1 MRAGLRSVAVP
12 LIVAVLVGGALT
24 APAIA
29 NHPGGEC
36 PPAIPINE
44 VRKGMF
50 GTGHTVADGR
60 TRTTFQVEVLGV
72 LKDGLGP
79 GRDMIVAE
87 ASGPVIDQAGGIWY
101 GISGSPVF
109 VGNRLLGSVSFGLS
123 FGPSAITGLT
133 PAPEM
138 YKILDYPREN
148 SQAMQ
153 KRRVRLSPAM
163 RKRIAYASGSRMGT
177 VPGSMTQ
184 LKLPVSISGAPAQA
198 IDKVADIIAREKAPL
213 IPYAG
218 SSAVAPSQTTSSG
231 QLHPGDN
238 IAAAISYGDLTF
250 AATGTTTFV
259 CRGQV
264 VAFGHEFFWTGAS
277 LFGANAATTLAII
290 EDPFF
295 GSFELATV
303 DETVGKIE
311 QDRRAGIAGP
321 LGLVPA
327 TIPITSTVN
336 ALNTNRTREGATQV
350 VLEDEIPFL
359 AWLHTYGNI
368 LFTMDQ
374 YSEGS
379 ANLAWTITGTRASG
393 GTWSVTRDNM
403 YTSDFGIADESAYE
417 LAGMLYT
424 LLFNDFEEV
433 GVTSVDVDATADDEV
448 RQYTLADVLVSK
460 DGTTF
465 EDKRRVRAQPG
476 QTIYLRALLSP
487 REGGEDKTVDLTIV
501 LPDKMR
507 NEGLIE
513 IASGY
518 YSPSGEI
525 CLYEPQ
531 FCVDEQGNKIE
542 SFDDLLMSLQ
552 NRPKNNELLA
562 KLRSGRRGRVKASDS
577 ELLDQVVVGRARV
590 RVRLPGGRRGGGEV
604 VTAEP
609 GPRPRR

>member
-1 MRAGLRSVAVP
+1 MRSGLRSVAVP
-12 LIVAVLVGGALT
+12 LIVAVLVGAALT
-24 APAIA
+24 SPATA

-36 PPAIPINE
+36 PPPVPINE
-44 VRKGMF
+44 VFKGMV

-87 ASGPVIDQAGGIWY
+87 TSGLVIEQAGGIWY

-109 VGNRLLGSVSFGLS
+109 VGDRLLGAVSFGLS
-123 FGPSAITGLT
+123 FGPSKIAGLT
-133 PAPEM
+133 PAAEM
-138 YKILDYPREN
+138 YKILDYPRET
-148 SQAMQ
+148 SQAKMA
-153 KRRVRLSPAM
+153 RRVRLSPAM
-163 RKRIAYASGSRMGT
+163 RKRIAFASGSRMSN
-177 VPGSMTQ
+177 VPSSMTQ
-184 LKLPVSISGAPAQA
+184 LKLPVSISGAPPQA
-198 IDKVADIIAREKAPL
+198 IEKVAEVIAREKAPL
-213 IPYAG
+213 VPYAG
-218 SSAVAPSQTTSSG
+218 SSAVAPVQGSSPPG

-321 LGLVPA
+321 LGLVPT

-336 ALNTNRTREGATQV
+336 ALNTNRTRDGATQV

-359 AWLHTYGNI
+359 AWLHTFGNI

-379 ANLAWTITGTRASG
+379 ADLAWTITGTRSSG
-393 GTWSVTRDNM
+393 GTWSITRDNK
-403 YTSDFGIADESAYE
+403 YTSDYGIADESAYE

-433 GVTSVDVDATADDEV
+433 GITSIDVDATADDEV
-448 RQYTLADVLVSK
+448 RQYTLTDVLVSK

-487 REGGEDKTVDLTIV
+487 REGGEDKTVDLSIV
-501 LPDKMR
+501 LPERMR

-513 IASGY
+513 IASG
-518 YSPSGEI
+518 SFSQSGEI

-542 SFDDLLMSLQ
+542 SLDDLLMSLQ

-590 RVRLPGGRRGGGEV
+590 RVRLPGGRRGGGV
-604 VTAEP
+604 VTEAEP
-609 GPRPRR
+609 KPRR